1 MWAAQCLDNM
11 TGLYP
16 GLDGFLP
23 NTLTET
29 VNTCLD
35 FMIEAVKNKG
45 VTFVVYI
52 LHIHTHTHKQ
62 NTNTHTHKR
71 MYKLRLI
78 NMEVKSSLKNMGRIV
93 LRAIAHLLKHE
104 FCVVHFFVIQL

>member
-1 MWAAQCLDNM
+1 MDQITFWPGSGGSPFSNILRRMWAAQCHDNM

-45 VTFVVYI
+45 VTFIVYI
-52 LHIHTHTHKQ
+52 LHTLTYT
-62 NTNTHTHKR
+62 NTNK
-71 MYKLRLI
+71 Y
-78 NMEVKSSLKNMGRIV
+78 V
-93 LRAIAHLLKHE
+93 
-104 FCVVHFFVIQL
+104 

>member
-1 MWAAQCLDNM
+1 M

-52 LHIHTHTHKQ
+52 LYTHKRAHNIHIHTYILHPHT
-62 NTNTHTHKR
+62 TN
-71 MYKLRLI
+71 LCI
-78 NMEVKSSLKNMGRIV
+78 N
-93 LRAIAHLLKHE
+93 
-104 FCVVHFFVIQL
+104 

>member
-1 MWAAQCLDNM
+1 M

-23 NTLTET
+23 SILTEI

-35 FMIEAVKNKG
+35 FMIEAVKNKR

-52 LHIHTHTHKQ
+52 IHTHTY
-62 NTNTHTHKR
+62 TYTRTTHTHTHTPNNHKC
-71 MYKLRLI
+71 MYKSRLI
-78 NMEVKSSLKNMGRIV
+78 NVEVKVRKEYTWDV
-93 LRAIAHLLKHE
+93 
-104 FCVVHFFVIQL
+104 

>member
-1 MWAAQCLDNM
+1 M

-23 NTLTET
+23 STLIEI

-45 VTFVVYI
+45 VTIVVYI
-52 LHIHTHTHKQ
+52 FTHKHTQHNTYIQTHTHAL
-62 NTNTHTHKR
+62 TNVC
-71 MYKLRLI
+71 I
-78 NMEVKSSLKNMGRIV
+78 NRG
-93 LRAIAHLLKHE
+93 LLTWR
-104 FCVVHFFVIQL
+104 

>member
-1 MWAAQCLDNM
+1 M

-23 NTLTET
+23 NILTET

-52 LHIHTHTHKQ
+52 LHIHTHTLKQ

-78 NMEVKSSLKNMGRIV
+78 NMEVKFAKEYGTYCFTSDRTLIE
-93 LRAIAHLLKHE
+93 A
-104 FCVVHFFVIQL
+104 

>member
-1 MWAAQCLDNM
+1 M

-52 LHIHTHTHKQ
+52 LYTHKRAHKHTHTH
-62 NTNTHTHKR
+62 THIYIHT
-71 MYKLRLI
+71 YTQQTY
-78 NMEVKSSLKNMGRIV
+78 V
-93 LRAIAHLLKHE
+93 
-104 FCVVHFFVIQL
+104 

>member
-1 MWAAQCLDNM
+1 M

-45 VTFVVYI
+45 VTFIVHI
-52 LHIHTHTHKQ
+52 LHTLTYT
-62 NTNTHTHKR
+62 NTNK
-71 MYKLRLI
+71 Y
-78 NMEVKSSLKNMGRIV
+78 V
-93 LRAIAHLLKHE
+93 
-104 FCVVHFFVIQL
+104 

>member
-1 MWAAQCLDNM
+1 M

-35 FMIEAVKNKG
+35 FMIEAVKN
-45 VTFVVYI
+45 T
-52 LHIHTHTHKQ
+52 HTHTHTP
-62 NTNTHTHKR
+62 NKR
-71 MYKLRLI
+71 ARARVRAYKLRLI
-78 NMEVKSSLKNMGRIV
+78 NMEVKVR
-93 LRAIAHLLKHE
+93 
-104 FCVVHFFVIQL
+104 

>member
-1 MWAAQCLDNM
+1 M

-52 LHIHTHTHKQ
+52 LY
-62 NTNTHTHKR
+62 THKR
-71 MYKLRLI
+71 AHKHTYIYIHSHTTNLCI
-78 NMEVKSSLKNMGRIV
+78 N
-93 LRAIAHLLKHE
+93 
-104 FCVVHFFVIQL
+104 